1 MRKLLFVCL
10 LSLPG
15 AQALADA
22 SAARLADFFDDL
34 RTLSAD
40 FSQQV
45 LDGNKRQIQS
55 SSGRMWIM
63 RPGMFR
69 WDYSQPYQQQVVA
82 DGSHL
87 WAYDKDLEQVTVQ
100 AASEVLT
107 ATPAMLLSGEQPLAE
122 VFDIS
127 EVDGQGVLL
136 TPKNNDSNVTG
147 LTLQF
152 NADGLER
159 IDAADAFGNTTVFV
173 FSNLQRNP
181 LLDRQL
187 FTFAPPEGADVVGD
201 LP

>member
-1 MRKLLFVCL
+1 MRKLFLVCL
-10 LSLPG
+10 LSLFG
-15 AQALADA
+15 AQAYADA
-22 SAARLADFFDDL
+22 PAARLADFFNDL

-107 ATPAMLLSGEQPLAE
+107 ATPAMLLSGERPLAE

-187 FTFAPPEGADVVGD
+187 FTFTPPEGADVVGD